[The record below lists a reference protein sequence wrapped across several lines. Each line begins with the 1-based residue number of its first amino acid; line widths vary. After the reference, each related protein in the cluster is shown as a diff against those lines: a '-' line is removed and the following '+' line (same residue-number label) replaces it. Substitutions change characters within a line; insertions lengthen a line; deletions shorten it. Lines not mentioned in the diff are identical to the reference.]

1 MWVTRLEGWVNQKNP
16 CFGKIVQIVIRASLI
31 SLFSVTHVE
40 KANEALAIKTLL
52 VTNELFRSEMKNND
66 ILVQFEKC
74 NISIQLIFILKEHVF
89 PFCFVVENRPRI

>member
-31 SLFSVTHVE
+31 SSFSVTHVE
-40 KANEALAIKTLL
+40 KANETLAIKTLL

-66 ILVQFEKC
+66 ILVQFENTKHQTRC
-74 NISIQLIFILKEHVF
+74 KVKKTNLLPYLLSTLDGNSF
-89 PFCFVVENRPRI
+89 